1 MCSEIPLCSLR
12 LSKDFVNFK
21 IEIKLLGF
29 KHYENKGEK
38 MKLFSLIFAALLSL
52 SVSAHDMSGAFT
64 LGASYGMPFPVGTD
78 DFRENFEDKFSLNG
92 RLRYHIN
99 ERFGAQLAYSHQE
112 YESEAAIALA
122 AASTAAVNTF
132 GGGQR
137 IATLDGL
144 INLTPVNSA
153 WHNYLTIGAGAANV
167 YGGGA
172 DEWRPSLKAGIG
184 VEYFFT
190 HFLSAGL
197 NLDYHYTFK
206 KDETVGTVT
215 TRNPELHVFNPQ
227 IGLNYSFGAAPAVA
241 AAIPAVVNTSA
252 DSDND
257 GVLDGA
263 DRCPN
268 TPAGETVNALGCS
281 ASQVDSDND
290 GVYDALDRC
299 PGTEAGAKVNSAGC
313 KESEAVEITLAVNF
327 ANNSATIEPQYHDEL
342 ARVADFL
349 KTYTDTR
356 AEIEGHTDG
365 RGARSYNIS
374 LSQRRA
380 DSVKNY
386 LVNNYGVDASRLS
399 AVGYGPDRPVADN
412 ATSAGRRENRRV
424 VASFRSK

>member
-1 MCSEIPLCSLR
+1 
-12 LSKDFVNFK
+12 
-21 IEIKLLGF
+21 
-29 KHYENKGEK
+29 

-64 LGASYGMPFPVGTD
+64 LGASYGMPFPVGSTLIRD
-78 DFRENFEDKFSLNG
+78 SLEDKFSLNG

-99 ERFGAQLAYSHQE
+99 NRFGAQLAYSHQE
-112 YESEAAIALA
+112 YTEQFATGLNGDYEFA
-122 AASTAAVNTF
+122 
-132 GGGQR
+132 GQQR
-137 IATLDGL
+137 IITLDGL
-144 INLTPVNSA
+144 VSLAPASSA
-153 WHNYLTIGAGAANV
+153 WHNYLTLGVGASQVDFLASGAGPDYDTWAPTV
-167 YGGGA
+167 
-172 DEWRPSLKAGIG
+172 KAGLGI
-184 VEYFFT
+184 EYFVT
-190 HFLSAGL
+190 HFLSVGL
-197 NLDYHYTFK
+197 NLDYHYTLK
-206 KDETVGTVT
+206 ADADAAVANSGRDEI
-215 TRNPELHVFNPQ
+215 HVFNPQ

-241 AAIPAVVNTSA
+241 AVVPAVVNASA

-268 TPAGETVNALGCS
+268 TPAGETVNASGCS

-327 ANNSATIEPQYHDEL
+327 ANNSANIEPQYHDEL
-342 ARVADFL
+342 AKVADFL

-374 LSQRRA
+374 LSQKRA
-380 DSVKNY
+380 DAVKSY

-424 VASFRSK
+424 IASFRSK